1 MKTIHINSTKINDT
15 FNFLTQTLG
24 GDYSKNL
31 REHILKID
39 SEMAYGSIRGM
50 QLNGGI
56 SFLQFDLTFN
66 EDVQLI
72 FKLPIKKYLNFAY
85 CSEGKLAH
93 RFNENDKRVE
103 LETFQTGI
111 LTNITQEQNIIYF
124 EKDTLV
130 TASFINVDVS
140 LDSNKGNY
148 IINHQLKEQFV
159 NNYNN
164 DVIIVGSHNLKI
176 AERIKQL
183 QAVRQEGVVRTLLI
197 EGLVNVILALE
208 IEQHK
213 LDLEHKEN
221 PTGNLT
227 RDEMSKVKDLSEFI
241 NNFPETNLTVIELA
255 QKIGLSPS
263 KIQEGFKLMH
273 NTTVNDYIR
282 DVRVTKSEELI
293 KTTDM
298 NISEIL
304 YTLGFSSR
312 SYFSKIFKAKYN
324 CSPNQ
329 YKIQNRLAVSA

>member
-15 FNFLTQTLG
+15 FNFLKQTFG
-24 GDYSKNL
+24 GNYSQNL
-31 REHILKID
+31 REHVLTID
-39 SEMAYGSIRGM
+39 SDFAYGSIRGM

-56 SFLQFDLTFN
+56 SFFQFDLTFN
-66 EDVQLI
+66 EDVELI
-72 FKLPIKKYLNFAY
+72 FKFPIKKYLNFAY

-93 RFNENDKRVE
+93 KFNEDDKRVE

-111 LTNITQEQNIIYF
+111 LTNIVQEQNIISF
-124 EKDTLV
+124 EKECLV

-140 LDSNKGNY
+140 LDANNGKY
-148 IINHQLKEQFV
+148 VINHQLKEQFV
-159 NNYNN
+159 TNQNS
-164 DVIIVGSHNLKI
+164 DVLLVGSHNLKI

-221 PTGNLT
+221 HTGNLT
-227 RDEMSKVKDLSEFI
+227 RAEMSKVKDLSEFI
-241 NNFPETNLTVIELA
+241 NNFPETNLTVTELA
-255 QKIGLSPS
+255 QKIGLTPS

-312 SYFSKIFKAKYN
+312 SYFSKIFKEKYN
-324 CSPNQ
+324 CSPNR